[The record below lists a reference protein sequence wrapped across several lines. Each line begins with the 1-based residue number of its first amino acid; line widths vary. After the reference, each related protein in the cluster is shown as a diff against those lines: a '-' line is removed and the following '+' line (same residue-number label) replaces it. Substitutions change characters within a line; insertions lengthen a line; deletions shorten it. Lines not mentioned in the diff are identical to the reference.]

1 MIIIVSITDQQGFSL
16 PSVLRTIQNLTQNLL
31 NGEQTNS
38 SVGGHSLV
46 ALIIPNQA
54 TVNDAD
60 SNYAQTE
67 LQYINEQIPDL
78 RFVYYGGGNIQ
89 RFSNFVRDSSRD
101 LFSLTTGSTVATS
114 AGPVAR
120 RIIKSKSSVVSFL
133 RGLTL

>member
-1 MIIIVSITDQQGFSL
+1 M
-16 PSVLRTIQNLTQNLL
+16 

-38 SVGGHSLV
+38 SVGGRSLV

-60 SNYAQTE
+60 SNYATTE
-67 LQYINEQIPDL
+67 VQYINEQIPDL

-101 LFSLTTGSTVATS
+101 LFSLTIGSTVAAS

-120 RIIKSKSSVVSFL
+120 RIIKSKCSGMSFL
-133 RGLTL
+133 SGFARC